1 MTAIKPALKQP
12 IIDLLTTEGPLTTT
26 QIANRLGCTSCGA
39 GYAMRHAP
47 NDFYVSAWTENFKQI
62 WAVGKGNHAP
72 RPKRTKFKECKTQR
86 EQWRKNGILREE
98 ARLTGGYITSAR
110 LPWELTPCPQ

>member
-1 MTAIKPALKQP
+1 MTAIRPALKPQ
-12 IIDLLTTEGPLTTT
+12 IIALLTKEGPLTTT

-47 NDFYVSAWTENFKQI
+47 NDFYVSGWTENFKQI

-72 RPKRTKFKECKTQR
+72 RPKPRKYKEDKTQR
-86 EQWRKNGILREE
+86 ERWRMNGILREE

-110 LPWELTPCPQ
+110 LPWELTPCHQ

>member
-12 IIDLLTTEGPLTTT
+12 IIDLLTKEGPLTTT

-86 EQWRKNGILREE
+86 ERWRMNGAAREE
-98 ARLTGGYITSAR
+98 ARLTKNYVEGSRIWGI
-110 LPWELTPCPQ
+110 

>member
-12 IIDLLTTEGPLTTT
+12 IIDLLTKEGPLTTT

-47 NDFYVSAWTENFKQI
+47 NDFYISGWTENFKQI

-72 RPKRTKFKECKTQR
+72 RPKPRKYKEDKTQR
-86 EQWRKNGILREE
+86 ERWRMNGAAREE
-98 ARLTGGYITSAR
+98 ARLKQGYVQHRVWGI
-110 LPWELTPCPQ
+110 